1 MIKSKSHRE
10 SSFCIIQN
18 NLKKQ
23 IQKMN
28 KTKNINDNLSHKI
41 YVNKKIYTHSKKIN
55 DIKKTTLDTNTTSN
69 TSTSIEKNSIS
80 KTPLSP
86 FSLKSPKITQNNFS
100 NKTILQY
107 SKLNN
112 FFTPKKYSEV
122 TNQYSGLMKNKIIK
136 KNNNSEKKENESI
149 INNDINNKKNV
160 KQSVA
165 KILNFIQ
172 KKKSFELSFTSPN
185 GKNNN
190 SNNISIEASFFK
202 NECRLNTEENNK
214 IKEENEDYILITD
227 SNMNTMNTN
236 QLEESDLIK
245 NINLDNINISNINNI
260 NNTKNIN
267 NLGNNNNIF
276 KSYNDLSIE
285 KKCFSPKNTFHSF
298 GINQLMQLSNNKN
311 DIKYN
316 KKTPIR
322 NFNSFSGQKI
332 LIDNAINDSNPFCMN
347 NISDL
352 IENNNKKSFYEQQ
365 TNIKNMKKQINKIS
379 SRNKFTS
386 FINQNKKK
394 EKKINEYLTKVNNNH
409 YKKQRN
415 KTEIFKIHNNTLC
428 LSNKLN
434 INNNNSINKKTN
446 KNLEGKIENY
456 ILGKELG
463 KGSFALVRSAINK
476 ITKQKYAIKIYPKI
490 NLLSLE
496 KRNSIKNE
504 ISVLKQLNHENIM
517 KLYEVIDSPKNIYLV
532 LEYIKGISL
541 SDYIKR
547 FPEIRIKE
555 DKCKKIYYQI
565 VKAINYCKLKNIYH
579 RDIKLENI
587 LLIDEKIVKI
597 IDFGFSIK
605 CPKKTYQKFLCGTP
619 TYMAPEIINKKYYI
633 PEYSDIWSLG
643 VLLYI
648 MLTGNFPFNA
658 NTEEDLCMKINKCD
672 FDIPDYLSVECSNL
686 IKKMFILE
694 PSKRISTQDI
704 LIDKWFQNMYD

>member
-185 GKNNN
+185 GKNKH
-190 SNNISIEASFFK
+190 SNNISIEASFYK

-214 IKEENEDYILITD
+214 IKEKNEDYILITD
-227 SNMNTMNTN
+227 SNMNTINTN
-236 QLEESDLIK
+236 QFEESDFVK
-245 NINLDNINISNINNI
+245 NINLDNINISHMNNTNNTINSNNNI
-260 NNTKNIN
+260 NN
-267 NLGNNNNIF
+267 F
-276 KSYNDLSIE
+276 KSCNDLTIE
-285 KKCFSPKNTFHSF
+285 KKCFSPKNALHSY
-298 GINQLMQLSNNKN
+298 GINQIMKLSKN
-311 DIKYN
+311 TNDVKYN

-322 NFNSFSGQKI
+322 NFNSFSGQKK

-352 IENNNKKSFYEQQ
+352 IDNNYKKSFFEHQ
-365 TNIKNMKKQINKIS
+365 TNIKNIKKQIKNIS

-394 EKKINEYLTKVNNNH
+394 EKKINEYLTKVNINN

-415 KTEIFKIHNNTLC
+415 KTEIFIIIHFVYL
-428 LSNKLN
+428 
-434 INNNNSINKKTN
+434 IN
-446 KNLEGKIENY
+446 
-456 ILGKELG
+456 
-463 KGSFALVRSAINK
+463 
-476 ITKQKYAIKIYPKI
+476 
-490 NLLSLE
+490 
-496 KRNSIKNE
+496 
-504 ISVLKQLNHENIM
+504 
-517 KLYEVIDSPKNIYLV
+517 
-532 LEYIKGISL
+532 
-541 SDYIKR
+541 
-547 FPEIRIKE
+547 
-555 DKCKKIYYQI
+555 
-565 VKAINYCKLKNIYH
+565 
-579 RDIKLENI
+579 
-587 LLIDEKIVKI
+587 
-597 IDFGFSIK
+597 
-605 CPKKTYQKFLCGTP
+605 
-619 TYMAPEIINKKYYI
+619 
-633 PEYSDIWSLG
+633 
-643 VLLYI
+643 
-648 MLTGNFPFNA
+648 
-658 NTEEDLCMKINKCD
+658 
-672 FDIPDYLSVECSNL
+672 
-686 IKKMFILE
+686 
-694 PSKRISTQDI
+694 
-704 LIDKWFQNMYD
+704 

>member
-10 SSFCIIQN
+10 SSFCVIQN

-28 KTKNINDNLSHKI
+28 KIKNINDNLSHKI
-41 YVNKKIYTHSKKIN
+41 YVNKKIYTHSKKMN
-55 DIKKTTLDTNTTSN
+55 DLKKTTFDTNTTTN
-69 TSTSIEKNSIS
+69 TSTSIERNSLS
-80 KTPLSP
+80 KIPLSP
-86 FSLKSPKITQNNFS
+86 FSFNSPKITQNNLS
-100 NKTILQY
+100 NKKLFQY

-112 FFTPKKYSEV
+112 FFTPKKYSE
-122 TNQYSGLMKNKIIK
+122 TTIQYSGLMKNKINK
-136 KNNNSEKKENESI
+136 KNNNSEKKENENI
-149 INNDINNKKNV
+149 IHNENNINNIKP
-160 KQSVA
+160 SVA
-165 KILNFIQ
+165 KILNFIK

-185 GKNNN
+185 GKNQN

-202 NECRLNTEENNK
+202 NDCKLNTEENNK

-227 SNMNTMNTN
+227 SNMNTMNTY
-236 QLEESDLIK
+236 QFEESDLIK
-245 NINLDNINISNINNI
+245 NVNFDSINISNTNYT
-260 NNTKNIN
+260 NNTIN
-267 NLGNNNNIF
+267 SNNNNF
-276 KSYNDLSIE
+276 KNCNDLRIE
-285 KKCFSPKNTFHSF
+285 KKCFSPKNTIHSY
-298 GINQLMQLSNNKN
+298 GLNQLMKLSNNIN

-332 LIDNAINDSNPFCMN
+332 LIDNPMNDPNPFSIN

-352 IENNNKKSFYEQQ
+352 IDNNYKTSFFENQ
-365 TNIKNMKKQINKIS
+365 TNAKNMKKQIKKKL
-379 SRNKFTS
+379 SRNKFTN
-386 FINQNKKK
+386 FIYQNIK
-394 EKKINEYLTKVNNNH
+394 EKKKNEFSNKVNTHNS
-409 YKKQRN
+409 KKQRN

-428 LSNKLN
+428 LSNKLS
-434 INNNNSINKKTN
+434 INNINSINKNSNKT
-446 KNLEGKIENY
+446 LEGKIENY

-463 KGSFALVRSAINK
+463 KGSFASVRSAINK

-490 NLLSLE
+490 NLLNLE

-541 SDYIKR
+541 SDYIKT
-547 FPEIRIKE
+547 FSEIRINE

-605 CPKKTYQKFLCGTP
+605 CPKKSYQKFLCGTP
-619 TYMAPEIINKKYYI
+619 TYMAPEIINKNHYI

-658 NTEEDLCMKINKCD
+658 NTEDELCKKINKCD
-672 FDIPDYLSVECSNL
+672 FDIPDYLSVESRNL
-686 IKKMFILE
+686 IRKIFIFE
-694 PSKRISTQDI
+694 PSKRISTENI
-704 LIDKWFQNMYD
+704 LIDEWFQNICE

>member
-41 YVNKKIYTHSKKIN
+41 YVNKKIYTHSKNMN

-86 FSLKSPKITQNNFS
+86 FSFKSPKITQNNFP
-100 NKTILQY
+100 NKKILQY
-107 SKLNN
+107 AKLNN
-112 FFTPKKYSEV
+112 FFTPKKFSEV
-122 TNQYSGLMKNKIIK
+122 TNQYSSLMKNKIIK
-136 KNNNSEKKENESI
+136 KNDNSEKKENKSI
-149 INNDINNKKNV
+149 INNDINNNNNIKP
-160 KQSVA
+160 SVA
-165 KILNFIQ
+165 KILNFIK

-245 NINLDNINISNINNI
+245 NINLDNINISNINNT
-260 NNTKNIN
+260 NNII

-276 KSYNDLSIE
+276 KSYNDLRIE

-322 NFNSFSGQKI
+322 NFNSFSSQKI

-394 EKKINEYLTKVNNNH
+394 EKKINEYLTKVNNNN

-565 VKAINYCKLKNIYH
+565 VKAINYCKLNNIYH